1 MSYSKY
7 FCGKSPLKKEHD
19 GPKPNVPFAESTGV
33 KHNVQTGLNF
43 DEDML
48 NKIKKTD
55 NDKKQI
61 ASLVSSHVYPKHSVV
76 KGGPLD
82 ISIQNN
88 DLAGVRESILNRAG
102 VEKMGPIYKKGCKK
116 Y

>member
-7 FCGKSPLKKEHD
+7 FCGKSPLKKEH
-19 GPKPNVPFAESTGV
+19 GELKPNVHVAESTGV
-33 KHNVQTGLNF
+33 KHSNLPLNF
-43 DEDML
+43 DQKML
-48 NKIKKTD
+48 DKIKKTEK
-55 NDKKQI
+55 DKTEI
-61 ASLVSSHVYPKHSVV
+61 DSLLQSHVYPKRSVV

-82 ISIQNN
+82 IAIQNN